1 MGLTWSRRRQKSVS
15 DEAREDGHHW
25 PDPSTHP
32 PSSCP
37 ARMLDSPMPWDP
49 AFRPVEGGSPQE
61 VRRRQCSVP
70 NTVRNCIHYTV
81 VTL

>member
-25 PDPSTHP
+25 LAPSTHP

-49 AFRPVEGGSPQE
+49 AFRPVEGEARKKSDA
-61 VRRRQCSVP
+61 VRMLCTQHS
-70 NTVRNCIHYTV
+70 T
-81 VTL
+81 